1 MFEHLIFRI
10 LIIRKAYL
18 TLGFFFI
25 ISQIAFC
32 QSKNVGDSLDLV
44 YSTGNYESK
53 DELFILKEIAVNHV
67 NVDKKLFYSNKLIDV
82 AQKTDSSNYVF
93 QGYLEKGN
101 ALKRKGNLSQAL
113 ESYFQAAEIAD
124 NNGNNSQLGK
134 AYISIADVYSI
145 MDNHQNSVKYH
156 LRAIGILRQ
165 QGDSI
170 NIATALLNAG
180 DEYINYNRLD
190 TALILTNEAEI
201 IFSKLNSRIGQAYS
215 LGNQG
220 MIYAKLGVDLK
231 AEYMM
236 NQAILLLEELH
247 DYYPIAV
254 YLTYISDIYLEKGDE
269 KSALNYALKSL
280 DISKKYG
287 MKKEVSDAYLTLSK
301 IYEAQGNAGNA
312 LENYRNH
319 ITYKDSVNNITT
331 VQQMADIRTN
341 FEVSKK
347 QIEVDLLNQQKK
359 TQQIIVI
366 STAIA
371 LVLIM
376 LLAFGLYRRYRYVQ
390 RTQRIIEKERNRSDE
405 LLLNILP
412 KETANELK
420 LNGKVKAKKFDS
432 VTVMFADFKSFTQY
446 AENLPPEQLV
456 KSVDYYFSRF
466 DAIMEKY
473 GLEKIKTVGDAY
485 MCAGGLPF
493 PTRNHSVK
501 MVQAAIE
508 INHFVAQTKNTISQN
523 DPAFDVRIG
532 INTGP
537 VVAGVVGTKKFA
549 YDIWGDTVNIAARM
563 ESASEAGRI
572 NISENTYQLIKG
584 EFECEYRGEVEA
596 KNRGMLKMYFVKARK
611 ESTTTVESTT

>member
-1 MFEHLIFRI
+1 MFIFKI
-10 LIIRKAYL
+10 AFQRKAYL
-18 TLGFFFI
+18 VLGFFFI
-25 ISQIAFC
+25 TYHLALGQNRNI
-32 QSKNVGDSLDLV
+32 GDSLDQV
-44 YSTGNYESK
+44 YSSGSYELK
-53 DELFILKEIAVNHV
+53 DELSIIKEIAVNHI
-67 NVDKKLFYSNKLIDV
+67 NVDKKLFYSNKLITLG
-82 AQKTDSSNYVF
+82 QESDSSNYVF

-101 ALKRKGNLSQAL
+101 ALRRKGDLSQAL
-113 ESYFQAAEIAD
+113 ESFFKAAQIAE
-124 NNGNNSQLGK
+124 NNKNNSQLGK

-145 MDNHQNSVKYH
+145 MDNHQNSAKYH
-156 LRAIGILRQ
+156 LRAIDLLRQ
-165 QGDSI
+165 ENDSI
-170 NIATALLNAG
+170 SIASALLNAG
-180 DEYINYNRLD
+180 DEYINFNRLD
-190 TALILTNEAEI
+190 TALILTSEAEI
-201 IFSKLNSRIGQAYS
+201 IFTKLNSRIGQAYS
-215 LGNQG
+215 LGNLG
-220 MIYAKLGVDLK
+220 MIYAKMGIDLK

-236 NQAILLLEELH
+236 NNAILLLEELH

-254 YLTYISDIYLEKGDE
+254 YLTYISDIYLEKGDA

-280 DISKKYG
+280 EISKKYG
-287 MKKEVSDAYLTLSK
+287 MKKEVGDAYFTLSK
-301 IYEAQGNAGNA
+301 IYEAEGNPSKA
-312 LENYRNH
+312 LETYRNH

-331 VQQMADIRTN
+331 VQQMADLRTD

-366 STAIA
+366 STVIA

-376 LLAFGLYRRYRYVQ
+376 LLAFGLYKRYRYVQ
-390 RTQRIIEKERNRSDE
+390 KTQRIIEKERNRSDE

-446 AENLPPEQLV
+446 AENLAPEQLV
-456 KSVDYYFSRF
+456 KSVDYYFSKF
-466 DAIMEKY
+466 DEIMEKY

-493 PTRNHSVK
+493 PTRNHSSK
-501 MVQAAIE
+501 MIQAAIE
-508 INHFVAQTKNTISQN
+508 ITQFAEEAKTKS
-523 DPAFDVRIG
+523 ALKEASFEVRIG

-563 ESASEAGRI
+563 ESSSEPGKI
-572 NISENTYQLIKG
+572 NISENTYKLIKA
-584 EFECEYRGEVEA
+584 EFDCEYRGEIEA
-596 KNRGMLKMYFVKARK
+596 KNRGMLKMYYVQAKK
-611 ESTTTVESTT
+611 ESTATIDSVI

>member
-1 MFEHLIFRI
+1 
-10 LIIRKAYL
+10 
-18 TLGFFFI
+18 
-25 ISQIAFC
+25 
-32 QSKNVGDSLDLV
+32 
-44 YSTGNYESK
+44 
-53 DELFILKEIAVNHV
+53 
-67 NVDKKLFYSNKLIDV
+67 
-82 AQKTDSSNYVF
+82 
-93 QGYLEKGN
+93 
-101 ALKRKGNLSQAL
+101 
-113 ESYFQAAEIAD
+113 
-124 NNGNNSQLGK
+124 
-134 AYISIADVYSI
+134 

-254 YLTYISDIYLEKGDE
+254 YLTYIYDIYLEKGDE

-537 VVAGVVGTKKFA
+537 VVAGVGGTKKFA
-549 YDIWGDTVNIAARM
+549 YDRWGDTVNIAARM

>member
-1 MFEHLIFRI
+1 MLIK
-10 LIIRKAYL
+10 KAYL
-18 TLGFFFI
+18 ILGFFFI
-25 ISQIAFC
+25 THHIALG
-32 QSKNVGDSLDLV
+32 QSKNIGDSLDQV
-44 YSTGNYESK
+44 YSTGSYEPK
-53 DELFILKEIAVNHV
+53 DELSIIKEIAVNHRD
-67 NVDKKLFYSNKLIDV
+67 VDKKLFYSSKLIEL
-82 AQKTDSSNYVF
+82 AQKIDSASYVF

-101 ALKRKGNLSQAL
+101 ALRRKGDLSQAL
-113 ESYFQAAEIAD
+113 ESYFQAAAIAD
-124 NNGNNSQLGK
+124 KNQNNSQLGK

-156 LRAIGILRQ
+156 LGAIDLLRQ
-165 QGDSI
+165 ENDSMS
-170 NIATALLNAG
+170 IASALLNAG
-180 DEYINYNRLD
+180 DEYINFNRLD

-201 IFSKLNSRIGQAYS
+201 IFTKLDSRIGQAYS

-220 MIYAKLGVDLK
+220 MIYAKMGIDLK

-236 NQAILLLEELH
+236 NKAILLLEELH

-254 YLTYISDIYLEKGDE
+254 YLTYISDIYLEKGE
-269 KSALNYALKSL
+269 VKSALNYALKSL
-280 DISKKYG
+280 EISKKYG

-301 IYEAQGNAGNA
+301 IYEAEGNSAKA

-319 ITYKDSVNNITT
+319 IAYKDSVNNITT
-331 VQQMADIRTN
+331 VQQMADLRTD

-376 LLAFGLYRRYRYVQ
+376 LLAFGLYKRYRYVQ
-390 RTQRIIEKERNRSDE
+390 KTQRIIEKERNRSDE

-412 KETANELK
+412 KETASELK

-446 AENLPPEQLV
+446 AENLAPEQLV
-456 KSVDYYFSRF
+456 KSVDYYFSKF
-466 DAIMEKY
+466 DEIMEKY

-493 PTRNHSVK
+493 PTRHHSSK
-501 MVQAAIE
+501 MIQAAIE
-508 INHFVAQTKNTISQN
+508 IAQFVKDAKLNFLQKET
-523 DPAFDVRIG
+523 AFEVRIG

-563 ESASEAGRI
+563 ESSSEPGRI
-572 NISENTYQLIKG
+572 NISENTYELIKA
-584 EFECEYRGEVEA
+584 EFECEYRGEIEA
-596 KNRGMLKMYFVKARK
+596 KNRGMLKMYYVKAKK
-611 ESTTTVESTT
+611 ESTATVESTI